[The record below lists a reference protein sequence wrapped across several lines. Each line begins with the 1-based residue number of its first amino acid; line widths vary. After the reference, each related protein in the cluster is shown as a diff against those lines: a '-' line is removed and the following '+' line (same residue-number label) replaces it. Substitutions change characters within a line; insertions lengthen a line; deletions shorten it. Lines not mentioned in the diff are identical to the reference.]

1 MGLPNPYLPL
11 RTAGQDRCYGAIIMS
26 VRITVDFIVRY
37 KDVKSRQIDNKLMP
51 HGFNILQY

>member
-1 MGLPNPYLPL
+1 
-11 RTAGQDRCYGAIIMS
+11 MS